1 MATLSRLRYKQ
12 PVPLRRS
19 VLSDNNVLAGRKV
32 LVTGA
37 AGFIG
42 SHLAEA
48 LVLAGAEVTA
58 MVRYNSGSRIG
69 NLAFLDRHAREQLKI
84 LSGNIEDSDFML
96 RAIDGQEIVF
106 HLAALIAIPYSYT
119 APRSYVRTNIEGTLN
134 VLEASRRCGTKRVV
148 HTSTSE
154 VYGTAQR
161 VPIDENHPL
170 QGQSPYSASKIGAD
184 KLAESYCRSFDT
196 PVVTVRPFN
205 TYGPRQSARAF
216 IPTIISQALVRDEIR
231 LGALTPERD
240 MTFVSDS
247 VAGFIAAGTTL
258 GIEGMTINLG
268 TGETHAVGW
277 FAERIQRLMGTCKP
291 IVQDEQRV
299 RPELSEVRKLLSDN
313 TLAHRLMGWA
323 PKMGLDEGLKQAID
337 FVEANRDLFRTDEYV
352 R

>member
-1 MATLSRLRYKQ
+1 LSENI
-12 PVPLRRS
+12 S
-19 VLSDNNVLAGRKV
+19 LAGRKV

-37 AGFIG
+37 GGFIG

-48 LVLAGAEVTA
+48 LVEAGADVTA
-58 MVRYNSGSRIG
+58 MIHYNSGSLIG
-69 NLAFLDRHAREQLKI
+69 NLAFADRRARGRLNI
-84 LSGNIEDSDFML
+84 VSGNIEDSDFML
-96 RAIDGQEIVF
+96 RAIEGQEIVF
-106 HLAALIAIPYSYT
+106 HLAALIAIPYSYV

-134 VLEASRRCGTKRVV
+134 VLEAARRFGTARVV

-161 VPIDENHPL
+161 VPIDESHPL
-170 QGQSPYSASKIGAD
+170 QGQSPYSASKIAAD
-184 KLAESYCRSFDT
+184 KLAESYYCSFET

-205 TYGPRQSARAF
+205 TFGPRQSARAF

-231 LGALTPERD
+231 LGALSPERD

-247 VAGFIAAGTTL
+247 VAGFIAAGTTP

-268 TGETHAVGW
+268 TGETHSVGW
-277 FAERIQRLMGTCKP
+277 FAERIQHLMGTSKP
-291 IVQDEQRV
+291 IVQEQQRL
-299 RPELSEVRKLLSDN
+299 RPELSEVRKLVSDN
-313 TLAHRLMGWA
+313 SLARRIMDWA
-323 PKMGLDEGLKQAID
+323 PRVGLDEGLKQAIA